1 VIQRALTDAVNRI
14 VTVEELQGAL
24 VEPISTDEREEV
36 IALVRWFTRR
46 YPSSEARLAY
56 VRHAYRRWR
65 PTQSPR

>member
-14 VTVEELQGAL
+14 VTVEELQCAL
-24 VEPISTDEREEV
+24 AEPISTDEREED
-36 IALVRWFTRR
+36 
-46 YPSSEARLAY
+46 PSSEARLAY